1 MNQRTPVLLTAEQ
14 NQFSLNNRKYLAQK
28 GIDYGLLS
36 ITQTGLEKSIMDAVG
51 SLRAYFKDNQY
62 HDYGSQLQ
70 GSVHKVLNPCILVV
84 GNNDAKNQK
93 VSLYRPETK
102 NGDPRIWI
110 YGLKS
115 FARAGDEIA
124 LILDKGILY
133 VFNISTLDLSQNQ
146 ILNQIVNDYEAIAN
160 ELLER
165 LEALSKNGALKAI
178 KQGDTAIGMTIEH
191 ALGISANSSPYPD
204 YKGIELKSARLNKAS
219 NRTTLFAQVPEWS
232 ISTLKSSK
240 EIVDKYGYP
249 REGDLKLYCTLSAN
263 KYNSQGLGFEVD
275 CNNDILNEVHEQDG
289 NVASWLGQTLRS
301 KLLEKHRETFWIKA
315 DTQTNNGDE
324 YFTLKSITHTKNP
337 LASQFLLLMEQG
349 IITMD
354 HLIKRKDMTG
364 KTTEKG
370 PLFKIKPQHLSLLF
384 PEPKYYVLN
393 MVKK

>member
-1 MNQRTPVLLTAEQ
+1 MNQRTPVILTIEQ
-14 NQFSLNNRKYLAQK
+14 NELSFKNRKYLAQK

-36 ITQTGLEKSIMDAVG
+36 ITQTGLDKSIMDAVG
-51 SLRAYFKDNQY
+51 SLRAYFKDYQY
-62 HDYGSQLQ
+62 HNYDEQLQ
-70 GSVHKVLNPCILVV
+70 GTTFKVLNPCILVISDK
-84 GNNDAKNQK
+84 DAQNQK

-102 NGDPRIWI
+102 KGDPRIWI
-110 YGLKS
+110 YGLKNC
-115 FARAGDEIA
+115 AQAGDEIA

-146 ILNQIVNDYEAIAN
+146 ILNQIINDYEAIAH

-165 LEALSKNGALKAI
+165 LKVLSKKGALKAI

-204 YKGIELKSARLNKAS
+204 YKGIELKSARLNKTS
-219 NRTTLFAQVPEWS
+219 NRTTLFAQVPDWS
-232 ISTLKSSK
+232 ISNLKSSK

-249 REGDLKLYCTLSAN
+249 RESDLKLYCTLSAN

-275 CNNDILNEVHEQDG
+275 FNNDLLNEVHEQDG

-315 DTQTNNGDE
+315 DTHTNNGDE
-324 YFTLKSITHTKNP
+324 YFTLRSIIHTKNP
-337 LASQFLLLMEQG
+337 LANQFLLLMKQG

-354 HLIKRKDMTG
+354 HLIKRKNTNG

-384 PEPKYYVLN
+384 PEPKNYFLEH
-393 MVKK
+393 

>member
-1 MNQRTPVLLTAEQ
+1 MNQRTPVILTIEQ
-14 NQFSLNNRKYLAQK
+14 NELSFKNRKYLAQK

-36 ITQTGLEKSIMDAVG
+36 ITQTGLDKSIMDAVG
-51 SLRAYFKDNQY
+51 SLRAYFKDYQY
-62 HDYGSQLQ
+62 HNYDEQLQ
-70 GSVHKVLNPCILVV
+70 GTTFKVLNPCILVISDK
-84 GNNDAKNQK
+84 DAQNQK

-102 NGDPRIWI
+102 KGDPRIWI
-110 YGLKS
+110 YGLKNC
-115 FARAGDEIA
+115 AQAGDEIA

-146 ILNQIVNDYEAIAN
+146 ILNQIINDYEAIAH

-165 LEALSKNGALKAI
+165 LKVLSKKGALKAI

-204 YKGIELKSARLNKAS
+204 YKGIELKSARLNKTS
-219 NRTTLFAQVPEWS
+219 NRTTLFAQVPDWS

-249 REGDLKLYCTLSAN
+249 RESDLKLYCTLSAS

-275 CNNDILNEVHEQDG
+275 FNNDLLNEVHEQDG
-289 NVASWLGQTLRS
+289 NVASWLGQTLRN

-315 DTQTNNGDE
+315 DTHMSNDDE
-324 YFTLKSITHTKNP
+324 YFTLNSITHTKNP
-337 LASQFLLLMEQG
+337 LASQFLLLMEQQ

-354 HLIKRKDMTG
+354 HLIKRKDITG

-384 PEPKYYVLN
+384 PEPKEYVL
-393 MVKK
+393 K

>member
-1 MNQRTPVLLTAEQ
+1 MNQRTQVTLSIEQ
-14 NQFSLNNRKYLAQK
+14 NELSLKNRKYLAQK

-51 SLRAYFKDNQY
+51 SLRAYFKDHQY
-62 HDYGSQLQ
+62 HDYDSQLQ
-70 GSVHKVLNPCILVV
+70 GTSYKALNPCYLVITD
-84 GNNDAKNQK
+84 NDAQNQR

-102 NGDPRIWI
+102 KGDPRIWI
-110 YGLKS
+110 YGLKNY
-115 FARAGDEIA
+115 AQAGDEIA
-124 LILDKGILY
+124 LIVYGKFLY
-133 VFNISTLDLSQNQ
+133 VFNISKLDLTQNK
-146 ILNQIVNDYEAIAN
+146 ILNQIIISYEAVAQ

-165 LEALSKNGALKAI
+165 LKSLSTKGALKAI

-204 YKGIELKSARLNKAS
+204 YKGIELKSARLNQAS
-219 NRTTLFAQVPEWS
+219 NRTTLFAQVPDWG

-249 REGDLKLYCTLSAN
+249 RNEDLKLYCTLSTN
-263 KYNSQGLGFEVD
+263 KYNSQGLGFEID
-275 CNNDILNEVHEQDG
+275 FNNDILNEVHEQDG
-289 NVASWLGQTLRS
+289 NVASWLGQTLRN

-315 DTQTNNGDE
+315 DTQTIGGDE
-324 YFTLKSITHTKNP
+324 YFTLKSVTHTKNP

-370 PLFKIKPQHLSLLF
+370 PLFKINPRHLNLLF
-384 PEPKYYVLN
+384 PAPIEYQIN
-393 MVKK
+393 D

>member
-1 MNQRTPVLLTAEQ
+1 MNQRTPIILTTEQ
-14 NQFSLNNRKYLAQK
+14 NELSFKNRKYLAQK

-51 SLRAYFKDNQY
+51 SLRAYFKDHQY
-62 HDYGSQLQ
+62 HDYSSQLQ
-70 GSVHKVLNPCILVV
+70 GTSYKVLNPCYLVTTD
-84 GNNDAKNQK
+84 NDAQNQK

-102 NGDPRIWI
+102 KGDPRIWI
-110 YGLKS
+110 YGLKNCAQS
-115 FARAGDEIA
+115 GDEIA
-124 LILDKGILY
+124 LILDKGVLY
-133 VFNISTLDLSQNQ
+133 VFNISVLDLSQNQ
-146 ILNQIVNDYEAIAN
+146 ILNQIINDYEAIAH

-165 LEALSKNGALKAI
+165 LEALSKKGALKAI

-249 REGDLKLYCTLSAN
+249 RENDLKLYCTLSTN

-275 CNNDILNEVHEQDG
+275 FNNDLLNEVHEQDG

-324 YFTLKSITHTKNP
+324 YFTLRSITHTKNP

-384 PEPKYYVLN
+384 PEPMNYIL
-393 MVKK
+393 